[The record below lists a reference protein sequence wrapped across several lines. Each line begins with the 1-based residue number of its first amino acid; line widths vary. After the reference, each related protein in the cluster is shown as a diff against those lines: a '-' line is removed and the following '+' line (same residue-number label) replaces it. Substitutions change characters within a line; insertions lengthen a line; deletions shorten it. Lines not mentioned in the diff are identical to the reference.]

1 MNINYLLSP
10 LPSLSFTCLIF
21 VCIFQ
26 NVFAKSV
33 QCFQSKTT
41 GCLKKWFVVP
51 TIGSHQLLQGWP
63 QLQRAAS
70 FKNIPV
76 QAGPHPVTTQEV
88 DIAAWP
94 SRPGQWLGCIGS
106 QVSYACSWIFI
117 RLLWQF
123 DFSFCPVLVSLP
135 AFAGTDLQSIAYTAN
150 SLTMSASQKPNMSQ
164 CDKWTAVLVPMRSCY
179 C

>member
-1 MNINYLLSP
+1 MCVLRGEGYVSNPWIWAVLWLLW
-10 LPSLSFTCLIF
+10 LKWHQANFHFLSFNVLSLLMSFFDVWSDTRPISIFFLLMSWCL
-21 VCIFQ
+21 
-26 NVFAKSV
+26 
-33 QCFQSKTT
+33 
-41 GCLKKWFVVP
+41 LM
-51 TIGSHQLLQGWP
+51 
-63 QLQRAAS
+63 
-70 FKNIPV
+70 
-76 QAGPHPVTTQEV
+76 TTQEV